1 MSAVANA
8 KRQASAADDGSP
20 TEPAEKKVKAGKS
33 ELCAGMEAGTKV
45 GDGKEVE
52 EFRNYEDSD
61 RHSVR
66 RRIVVDLARQAARF
80 ARVSGKL
87 S

>member
-1 MSAVANA
+1 
-8 KRQASAADDGSP
+8 
-20 TEPAEKKVKAGKS
+20 
-33 ELCAGMEAGTKV
+33 MEAGTKV

-87 S
+87 RDFVGLTALHGHSRARASTC